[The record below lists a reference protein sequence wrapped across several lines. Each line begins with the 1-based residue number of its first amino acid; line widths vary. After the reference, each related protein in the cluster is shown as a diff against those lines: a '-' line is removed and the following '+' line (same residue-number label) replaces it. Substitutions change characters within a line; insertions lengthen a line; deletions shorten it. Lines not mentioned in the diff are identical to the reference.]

1 MDKKTRFVTSAERNF
16 FDEENE
22 IFASVSVE
30 YMERMGNIEAIKNIQ
45 NI

>member
-30 YMERMGNIEAIKNIQ
+30 YMERMGNIEAIENIQ